1 MHDQHI
7 YQMYSRRFTD
17 KIVVCEGITVHD
29 LDDELWG
36 VARDGENE
44 GLVPLGLASCSW
56 TIEDKIRL
64 SDWDLICQGIS
75 TNWWLLVE
83 WNGSGRFEYLWQ
95 RCFSAPESGM

>member
-44 GLVPLGLASCSW
+44 GLVPLGLASCS
-56 TIEDKIRL
+56 
-64 SDWDLICQGIS
+64 
-75 TNWWLLVE
+75 
-83 WNGSGRFEYLWQ
+83 
-95 RCFSAPESGM
+95 